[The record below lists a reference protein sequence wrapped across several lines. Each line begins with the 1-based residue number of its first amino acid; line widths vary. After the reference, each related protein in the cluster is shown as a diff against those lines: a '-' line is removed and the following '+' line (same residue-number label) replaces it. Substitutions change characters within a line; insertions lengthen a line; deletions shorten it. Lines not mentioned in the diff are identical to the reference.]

1 MSPGN
6 KNKGDDYYPI
16 RWKFA
21 DFVENII
28 ILHRTRAALAIAAL
42 GILLVLIG
50 LFVLGWR
57 PFGGDEVAGTDAPDT
72 SEVVNVPAEHD
83 GDEVPPE
90 DPADPTTSIRPIAT
104 DQQAELTT
112 PGIVI
117 ELGATVM
124 RLTGGAANDAEADAF
139 LGIAT
144 QLFPNREV
152 FDSQLLSPTFENNGD
167 IVIRVVEPTL
177 FDAGTDDLNPELNSL
192 IAEVATVVR
201 SSGNQ
206 TVEVV
211 GHADGGPLSLARAEA
226 AADQI
231 VASGVVANVVTA
243 SGVGN
248 SEPVLDTPTE
258 RIDFVI
264 SGR

>member
-1 MSPGN
+1 M
-6 KNKGDDYYPI
+6 
-16 RWKFA
+16 
-21 DFVENII
+21 
-28 ILHRTRAALAIAAL
+28 
-42 GILLVLIG
+42 
-50 LFVLGWR
+50 
-57 PFGGDEVAGTDAPDT
+57 
-72 SEVVNVPAEHD
+72 
-83 GDEVPPE
+83 
-90 DPADPTTSIRPIAT
+90 
-104 DQQAELTT
+104 
-112 PGIVI
+112 
-117 ELGATVM
+117 
-124 RLTGGAANDAEADAF
+124 
-139 LGIAT
+139 
-144 QLFPNREV
+144 
-152 FDSQLLSPTFENNGD
+152 
-167 IVIRVVEPTL
+167 
-177 FDAGTDDLNPELNSL
+177 
-192 IAEVATVVR
+192 R